1 LAVFTQST
9 ARFCENLTITLVFE
23 KNANFFRR
31 KFTKIISKN
40 CDHDID
46 PWGRFYE
53 TLMDKIYR
61 KKLLLGVSDPL
72 RLSSSALNFSDYSFF
87 VHHPVNRDDRNLLAH
102 AMASD

>member
-1 LAVFTQST
+1 
-9 ARFCENLTITLVFE
+9 
-23 KNANFFRR
+23 
-31 KFTKIISKN
+31 
-40 CDHDID
+40 
-46 PWGRFYE
+46 
-53 TLMDKIYR
+53 MDKIYR